1 MKNFLQRA
9 AANWEKTLF
18 WVMVLILLGLGVN
31 WLLGLFGG
39 GEGSVQATKHR
50 DRIMSLIN
58 METAF
63 AFKQELPPP
72 HMNQHPFFFV
82 LKIPEGRRP
91 TKPWKR
97 PKIGTRKKKGIPN
110 PFAKKPGT
118 AKKPRP
124 ATGKPAKPAA
134 KTVAVKPKPKP
145 KSKPKP
151 KVLRIVQYQGCITTG
166 SGRRLALV
174 RELKTNNLKYL
185 LPGDKLG
192 EFSVKDFDSNKLV
205 VTDPQ
210 GRTFQIAF
218 RQKKKILLP

>member
-1 MKNFLQRA
+1 MKKLLQRA
-9 AANWEKTLF
+9 CTNWEKTFF
-18 WVMVLILLGLGVN
+18 WAMVLILLGLGVN

-50 DRIMSLIN
+50 DRVTSLIN

-82 LKIPEGRRP
+82 LKVPEARKP
-91 TKPWKR
+91 TKPWKKR
-97 PKIGTRKKKGIPN
+97 PRLKTTKTGKRGGIPN

-118 AKKPRP
+118 GKKPRP
-124 ATGKPAKPAA
+124 AAKKPAA
-134 KTVAVKPKPKP
+134 KTAKAVAPKPKPKP
-145 KSKPKP
+145 KP
-151 KVLRIVQYQGCITTG
+151 KVVRIVQYQGCITTG
-166 SGRRLALV
+166 SGKRLALV
-174 RELKTNNLKYL
+174 RELKTNKLQYL

-192 EFSVKDFDSNKLV
+192 EFSVKDFDSKTLV

-210 GRTFQIAF
+210 GRVFRIAF
-218 RQKKKILLP
+218 SQQKKILLP